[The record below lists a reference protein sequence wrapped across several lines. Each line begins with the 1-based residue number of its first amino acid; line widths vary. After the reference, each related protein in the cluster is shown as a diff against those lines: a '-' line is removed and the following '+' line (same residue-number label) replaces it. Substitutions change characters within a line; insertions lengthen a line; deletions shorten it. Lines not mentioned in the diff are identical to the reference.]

1 MLWYKA
7 WLETRWRFGFLLL
20 CSIALMALP
29 PVIPAPQTRWWIGF
43 EMQISLL
50 GAFAAVYMAGSGIN
64 TQTFY
69 AATSGF
75 HGSMYFTL
83 SMPVSRLRLLLTR
96 AGVGAVET
104 AIVISV
110 NVAEAVYFH
119 PPLGTTIQ
127 QIAVFGVRSI
137 ICSMAVYAV
146 AVLLSCLLDEMW
158 MFTASLIVVGF
169 LYPLQFHNNWVGRL
183 NPLRG
188 MNLMAV
194 PITAPMPWLTM
205 ASSVGIAAVL
215 FWASATLVRRKE
227 F

>member
-29 PVIPAPQTRWWIGF
+29 VAYPAPPARWWIGF
-43 EMQISLL
+43 EMQISVL

-83 SMPVSRLRLLLTR
+83 SLPVSRLRLLLTR
-96 AGVGAVET
+96 VAVGAVET

-110 NVAEAVYFH
+110 NVAEAQYFH
-119 PPLGTTIQ
+119 PPQGTTIQ
-127 QIAVFGVRSI
+127 QIAVLGFRSI

-158 MFTASLIVVGF
+158 MFTASCLVVGF
-169 LYPLQFHNNWVGRL
+169 LWPIQFHNNWLGWL

-194 PITAPMPWLTM
+194 PITAPIPWLTI
-205 ASSVGIAAVL
+205 ASSVGIAIVL
-215 FWASATLVRRKE
+215 FWASAALVQRKE

>member
-1 MLWYKA
+1 MLCYKA

-29 PVIPAPQTRWWIGF
+29 VAYSAPQARWWIGF
-43 EMQISLL
+43 EMQVSLL
-50 GAFAAVYMAGSGIN
+50 GALAAVYLAGSGIN

-69 AATSGF
+69 SATSGF

-83 SMPVSRLRLLLTR
+83 SLPVSRLRLLLTR
-96 AGVGAVET
+96 AAVGAAET
-104 AIVISV
+104 AIVIAA
-110 NVAEAVYFH
+110 NAAETFYFH

-127 QIAVFGVRSI
+127 QIALFGVRSI

-146 AVLLSCLLDEMW
+146 AVLLSCVLDEMW
-158 MFTASLIVVGF
+158 MFSVSFLVVGF
-169 LYPLQFHNNWVGRL
+169 LWPMQFHNNWLGWL

-188 MNLMAV
+188 MNPMAV
-194 PITAPMPWLTM
+194 PITAPLPWLTM
-205 ASSVGIAAVL
+205 ASSVGIAVL
-215 FWASATLVRRKE
+215 VFWASAILVRRKE